1 MSSNQLR
8 ILKLGEFAKVKG
20 GKRMP
25 AGTALVAYGT
35 DHPYLRIVDFKD
47 GSIDRSNLQYVP
59 NEVFPAISR
68 YVISS
73 KDLYISIVGTIGL
86 VGSVPPDLSG
96 ANLTENAAKIC
107 EIDSSV
113 IHRDYLGYFLRS
125 DVGQAEI
132 RSLAVGSTQPK
143 LALFRIEQIAVPCPP
158 LDVQLG
164 ISSLLG
170 ALDDRITLLRETN
183 ATLEAIAQALFKSWF
198 VDFDP
203 VRAKAEGRQPE
214 GMDATTAAL
223 FPDSFEESELGLVP
237 KGWTVVRLGDVTERI
252 TKGTTPTTLKRSFV
266 ESGIN
271 FVKVESI
278 TDDGQLL
285 PGKFAYIDDETH
297 CLLGR
302 SQLKAD
308 DVLITIA
315 GTIGRVAVIT
325 EDFIPANTNQA
336 VAIVR
341 PYTSKL
347 PSAFVN
353 QFLRLAD
360 SKSRMG
366 ERVVQAVQANLS
378 LGSLSDMKLVMP
390 PSELV
395 TKLHDL
401 VFDSVGSK
409 RNTNQQCIRTL
420 TQLRDT
426 LLPRLIS
433 GQLRLPEAM
442 AQISESTAQEL
453 QYAN

>member
-1 MSSNQLR
+1 MSAELRMQPLGDFITLVSGNTPSKSNPSFWG
-8 ILKLGEFAKVKG
+8 GETPWVSAKDMGSFWISDSEDHLTPDGASVASRLVPSGAVLLLTRGMTLHKRVPICRTAKPSTFNQDVKAVFPKAGISDRFLPYLLVGNHDRLHAKVDS
-20 GKRMP
+20 
-25 AGTALVAYGT
+25 AGHGT
-35 DHPYLRIVDFKD
+35 GRLNTEAILSFPVW
-47 GSIDRSNLQYVP
+47 VP
-59 NEVFPAISR
+59 GLKEQEGIA
-68 YVISS
+68 
-73 KDLYISIVGTIGL
+73 DIG
-86 VGSVPPDLSG
+86 
-96 ANLTENAAKIC
+96 E
-107 EIDSSV
+107 
-113 IHRDYLGYFLRS
+113 
-125 DVGQAEI
+125 
-132 RSLAVGSTQPK
+132 
-143 LALFRIEQIAVPCPP
+143 
-158 LDVQLG
+158 
-164 ISSLLG
+164 
-170 ALDDRITLLRETN
+170 ALDGRITLLRKTN

-214 GMDATTAAL
+214 AMDATTAAL

-237 KGWTVVRLGDVTERI
+237 KGWTVARLGDVTERI
-252 TKGTTPTTLKRSFV
+252 TKGTTPTTLKRPFV

-278 TDDGQLL
+278 NDDGQLL
-285 PGKFAYIDDETH
+285 PEKFAYIDDETH

-341 PYTSKL
+341 PDTSKL

-378 LGSLSDMKLVMP
+378 LGSLSDMRLVIP
-390 PSELV
+390 PSVVV

-401 VFDSVGSK
+401 VFDSIGSK
-409 RNTNQQCIRTL
+409 RNSNQQCIRTL

-433 GQLRLPEAM
+433 GQLRLPEAE
-442 AQISESTAQEL
+442 ATVEEVL
-453 QYAN
+453 